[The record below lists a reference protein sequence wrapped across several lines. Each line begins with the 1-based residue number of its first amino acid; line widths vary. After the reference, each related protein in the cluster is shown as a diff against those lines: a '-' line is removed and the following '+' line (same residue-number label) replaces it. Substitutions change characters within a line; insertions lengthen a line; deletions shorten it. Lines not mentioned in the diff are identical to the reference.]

1 MLKQR
6 TKLKTKSP
14 RRQISRSRSNRSLLN
29 RQRAYFLQNFIPDP
43 ESPEQSEY

>member
-6 TKLKTKSP
+6 TKLKAKSP

-29 RQRAYFLQNFIPDP
+29 RQRAYFLQNFVPDT
-43 ESPEQSEY
+43 EFVSPIEY

>member
-14 RRQISRSRSNRSLLN
+14 RRQISRSRTNRSLLN
-29 RQRAYFLQNFIPDP
+29 RQRAYFLQNFIPD
-43 ESPEQSEY
+43 SELTEPSDY